1 MAEPVLHPSDVKH
14 NGALAMLGCM
24 VAKASSDHP
33 QTIVHP
39 GTTLPSTLPE
49 KAYPF
54 FCRSVIAG
62 LVPPFSP
69 FFMAVLDHYGIQPL
83 HLRPNSYLLLSIFA
97 FY

>member
-33 QTIVHP
+33 KMIFHP

-69 FFMAVLDHYGIQPL
+69 FFMAVLDH
-83 HLRPNSYLLLSIFA
+83 
-97 FY
+97 